1 VFVSFAC
8 AVALLIGGCNKSTPS
23 AFRLT
28 PSASPAKTSSDQPN
42 APSIQELPEE
52 GNLNLGDTEITNE
65 GLDHLSDLSNLEVLN
80 LGGTQ
85 VTDAGFE
92 KLHGLTNLKRLSFSR
107 GSVTDKG
114 LTKIK

>member
-80 LGGTQ
+80 LGGTPALRSC
-85 VTDAGFE
+85 TASP
-92 KLHGLTNLKRLSFSR
+92 T
-107 GSVTDKG
+107 
-114 LTKIK
+114 